1 VALNAAGQGVLAPPP
16 KSPAG
21 PAPRRLPGSVRR
33 TTSIDVDW
41 PDGRNGAMH
50 VVGRARDVFTPPGA
64 ADTTILAE
72 GAFAATIDAERHIL
86 ALSAAPSPDGL
97 QGLVGERA
105 GGRLRGAIDRVL
117 PGERRDG
124 TPLHL
129 ILDDIAGTS
138 LIAPWAWS
146 RWDPKWLE
154 ELRQRKADPKYAA
167 AFNRENICSGLR
179 TGSSGLSMAA
189 DGIDAGILRD
199 PADPTGWH
207 DFPAAAGPGMRRARR
222 MDISRDTLIRIDAHF
237 QDSAT
242 MPDGTR
248 AALHEY
254 RIRGTADPVSFVLLS
269 LEAEPRVLPF
279 AECPAAAANVQRL
292 VGKSLSELRE
302 TVLNELRGVAG
313 CTHLNDALRALA
325 DVPVLIR
332 NVAPGTR
339 AHAAE

>member
-1 VALNAAGQGVLAPPP
+1 MSASGETMLPPPP
-16 KSPAG
+16 KTPAG
-21 PAPRRLPGSVRR
+21 HAPARRPGAVRR

-41 PDGRNGAMH
+41 PAGRGGTMH
-50 VVGRARDVFTPPGA
+50 VVGRARDIFTPLSGSGIVVL
-64 ADTTILAE
+64 AD
-72 GAFAATIDAERHIL
+72 GAFEAQIDAERHIL
-86 ALSAAPSPDGL
+86 SLSAPYPPAGL
-97 QGLVGERA
+97 QSLVGERA
-105 GGRLRGAIDRVL
+105 GGHLRGAIDRAL
-117 PGERRDG
+117 PEERRAG

-146 RWDPKWLE
+146 RWDPHWLE
-154 ELRQRKADPKYAA
+154 ELKQRKADPKYAA

-179 TGSSGLSMAA
+179 TGSSGHSMAA

-199 PADPTGWH
+199 PADPAGWH
-207 DFPAAAGPGMRRARR
+207 EFPAAAGPGMRRARR
-222 MDISRDTLIRIDAHF
+222 IDVSRDTLVRIDAHF

-254 RIRGTADPVSFVLLS
+254 RVGASADPVSLELLS
-269 LEAEPRVLPF
+269 VEAEPRVLPF

-292 VGKSLSELRE
+292 TGKSLSEFRE
-302 TVLNELRGVAG
+302 LVLNELRGVAG

-325 DVPVLIR
+325 DVPQLISH
-332 NVAPGTR
+332 VEEA
-339 AHAAE
+339 AKAAE